1 MPKAKC
7 ISMALNGLEELA
19 ERLDNCGGDLKKAMG
34 KVLDDFADT
43 VTDDTMKAVENSNL
57 PAKGKYSKGDTKKA
71 IIHGQ
76 KTSWEGYVGEIPLGF
91 DKSKPGAGGWLLTGT
106 PKMAPDY
113 ALQNIYGGFAGYRS
127 SRDVGTGT
135 NGQAIFLGHQ
145 QSKYISKLNKEAKAK
160 LTKAIQDAID
170 GKGN

>member
-7 ISMALNGLEELA
+7 ISMALNGLEELS
-19 ERLDNCGGDLKKAMG
+19 ERLDNVGGDLKKAMG

-43 VTDDTMKAVENSNL
+43 VTADTVKAVENSNL
-57 PAKGKYSKGDTKKA
+57 PAKGTYSKGDTKKA

-113 ALQNIYGGFAGYRS
+113 ALQNIYGGFSGYRS
-127 SRDVGTGT
+127 SKDAEMFM
-135 NGQAIFLGHQ
+135 GQTIYKGHQ
-145 QSKYISKLNKEAKAK
+145 QSKYINKLNKEAKAK

-170 GKGN
+170 GKGS